1 MSKIESLMKIKNIHL
16 NSLKSDLSNLDT
28 EIDNLKLEI
37 DDNRKILEEYI
48 NDNALGLVERI
59 CKLKSQHR
67 LVERRLENKQIEVDK
82 IKNDIIVVKQEIRSL
97 ELLIEKR
104 KLEKYKEQERLE
116 QNEFDEL
123 NSID

>member
-37 DDNRKILEEYI
+37 DDNRKMLEEYI

-59 CKLKSQHR
+59 YKLKSKHQ
-67 LVERRLENKQIEVDK
+67 LVEKKLENKQIEVDK

-104 KLEKYKEQERLE
+104 ELEKYKEQERLE